1 MIHFQTDRNF
11 ALGQAR
17 ANEGGSKAKIRTI
30 WSHGVI
36 YFEKKFGWIK
46 SEATCIRV
54 MWPPPTNY
62 EVDQK
67 FCTPVIPMGIWPLV
81 YGSLIGWSTR
91 DFLWIF
97 YENLFLRL
105 KLFWFRK
112 WFSKDKKM
120 LFRQKIQ
127 SYGPD
132 TNDFREFS
140 IICKLN
146 WERVWYFINNVLFN
160 SKIVIFNQRTNRNE
174 QNGTVHNSTSL
185 IEHRLILLEYI
196 FIPIGWKRNFAI

>member
-1 MIHFQTDRNF
+1 MSIKYGPYYMEHRLIDTWFLVDILWKLILTTEIVLIPEMIFQR
-11 ALGQAR
+11 Q
-17 ANEGGSKAKIRTI
+17 
-30 WSHGVI
+30 
-36 YFEKKFGWIK
+36 
-46 SEATCIRV
+46 
-54 MWPPPTNY
+54 
-62 EVDQK
+62 
-67 FCTPVIPMGIWPLV
+67 
-81 YGSLIGWSTR
+81 
-91 DFLWIF
+91 
-97 YENLFLRL
+97 
-105 KLFWFRK
+105 
-112 WFSKDKKM
+112 KM

-185 IEHRLILLEYI
+185 IEHRYRIILLEHI
-196 FIPIGWKRNFAI
+196 LISVNWKILHPCWWRMLETKCVGDNFKMLATVLTISFTKILYL

>member
-1 MIHFQTDRNF
+1 MTPYRF
-11 ALGQAR
+11 
-17 ANEGGSKAKIRTI
+17 SM
-30 WSHGVI
+30 VI
-36 YFEKKFGWIK
+36 TWLPLQN
-46 SEATCIRV
+46 SEL
-54 MWPPPTNY
+54 
-62 EVDQK
+62 DQK
-67 FCTPVIPMGIWPLV
+67 YNFRI
-81 YGSLIGWSTR
+81 TR
-91 DFLWIF
+91 DYCAFGICCLNWLINTWFLVDILWKL
-97 YENLFLRL
+97 NLTTEIVLIPEMMTGRQ
-105 KLFWFRK
+105 
-112 WFSKDKKM
+112 KM

-185 IEHRLILLEYI
+185 IEHRYRLILLE
-196 FIPIGWKRNFAI
+196 WKNAK

>member
-1 MIHFQTDRNF
+1 MITLLISILIHFKTVRNCIF
-11 ALGQAR
+11 GTVR
-17 ANEGGSKAKIRTI
+17 TNEDVEHRLIFT
-30 WSHGVI
+30 W
-36 YFEKKFGWIK
+36 FL
-46 SEATCIRV
+46 
-54 MWPPPTNY
+54 
-62 EVDQK
+62 VDILWK
-67 FCTPVIPMGIWPLV
+67 LILTTEIVLIPEM
-81 YGSLIGWSTR
+81 
-91 DFLWIF
+91 IF
-97 YENLFLRL
+97 QRQ
-105 KLFWFRK
+105 
-112 WFSKDKKM
+112 KM

-185 IEHRLILLEYI
+185 IEHRYRLILLEYFFVSVNSKAI
-196 FIPIGWKRNFAI
+196 SKFMFIEHG

>member
-1 MIHFQTDRNF
+1 MELLF
-11 ALGQAR
+11 
-17 ANEGGSKAKIRTI
+17 
-30 WSHGVI
+30 
-36 YFEKKFGWIK
+36 
-46 SEATCIRV
+46 
-54 MWPPPTNY
+54 
-62 EVDQK
+62 
-67 FCTPVIPMGIWPLV
+67 
-81 YGSLIGWSTR
+81 WST
-91 DFLWIF
+91 
-97 YENLFLRL
+97 L
-105 KLFWFRK
+105 KLFENAFLIQFEQMRMDQK
-112 WFSKDKKM
+112 RIFEQFEKGSKSKFEQFWFSWLFFSKSNPNWNMEHRLIFTWFLVDILWKLILTTEIVLIPEMIFQRQKM

-196 FIPIGWKRNFAI
+196 LIPVSWKSNF